1 MTLRPERY
9 PALFRGFA
17 VYHCIVLGMDPLNEL
32 RLVAAA
38 IRERDALIERR
49 GELIVA
55 AYEARVPW
63 ADICLATGLTRQAAY
78 NAYQRAIKRRTRE

>member
-1 MTLRPERY
+1 M
-9 PALFRGFA
+9 
-17 VYHCIVLGMDPLNEL
+17 LGMDPLNAL

-55 AYEARVPW
+55 AYEARTPW

-78 NAYQRAIKRRTRE
+78 NAHPRAIKRRTRE

>member
-1 MTLRPERY
+1 MS
-9 PALFRGFA
+9 
-17 VYHCIVLGMDPLNEL
+17 MDPLNEL
-32 RLVAAA
+32 RVVTAM

-55 AYEARVPW
+55 AYRARVPW

-78 NAYQRAIKRRTRE
+78 NAYRRAIQRSGK

>member
-1 MTLRPERY
+1 
-9 PALFRGFA
+9 
-17 VYHCIVLGMDPLNEL
+17 MDPLNKL
-32 RLVAAA
+32 RVVTAM

-55 AYEARVPW
+55 AYRARVPW

-78 NAYQRAIKRRTRE
+78 NAYRRAIRRSGK

>member
-1 MTLRPERY
+1 M
-9 PALFRGFA
+9 
-17 VYHCIVLGMDPLNEL
+17 NEL
-32 RLVAAA
+32 RVVTAM

-55 AYEARVPW
+55 AYRARVPW

-78 NAYQRAIKRRTRE
+78 NAYRRAIRRSGK

>member
-1 MTLRPERY
+1 MS
-9 PALFRGFA
+9 
-17 VYHCIVLGMDPLNEL
+17 MDPLNEL
-32 RLVAAA
+32 RVVTAM

-55 AYEARVPW
+55 AYRARVPW

-78 NAYQRAIKRRTRE
+78 NAYRRAIRRSGK